1 MNTPELYSERLHLR
15 RFCEQDVD
23 AVLQIYKDGEVN
35 TFLPMFPLITQA
47 EAAAYLQE
55 HYLQSYERA
64 TGYRYAICLREDDIP
79 IGYVHV
85 ADDDSYDVGYALRK
99 EYWHQ
104 GIIRESMHLVIQQL
118 QKDGIPYITATHDI
132 NNPRSGE
139 VMKAIGM
146 SYQYSYEEQWQP
158 KNISVIFRMYQLNLQ
173 EENAPVYRKYWE
185 MYKHHFI
192 EEL

>member
-23 AVLQIYKDGEVN
+23 AVLQIYRDEEVN
-35 TFLPMFPLITQA
+35 TFLPMFPLATQA

-64 TGYRYAICLREDDIP
+64 TGYRYALCLREDDIP

-85 ADDDSYDVGYALRK
+85 ADDDSYDIGYALRK

-104 GIIRESMHLVIQQL
+104 GIIREAMHLVIQQL

-139 VMKAIGM
+139 VMKAMGM

-158 KNISVIFRMYQLNLQ
+158 KNIPVIFRMYQLNLQ
-173 EENAPVYRKYWE
+173 EENIPVYRKYWE

-192 EEL
+192 EEV